1 MPTPII
7 CADQALLQF
16 AARFASCFNKPQRQ
30 YFVTVLLA
38 LLLCLET
45 ATLVGL
51 QRTVCWGRSLA
62 GLSRFLARAPWSV
75 AAVVA
80 VWTSHFRTQLAPAL
94 SAEIARRKAARPVR

>member
-16 AARFASCFNKPQRQ
+16 AARFRSCFSKPQAQ

-38 LLLCLET
+38 LLLCLGP
-45 ATLVGL
+45 ATLSGL

-62 GLSRFLARAPWSV
+62 SLSRFLARAPWSTAAV
-75 AAVVA
+75 AAVWA
-80 VWTSHFRTQLAPAL
+80 SHFRSQLAPAV
-94 SAEIARRKAARPVR
+94 STEIARRKA